1 MKILVE
7 KIDRW
12 IFLSYAP
19 VVRSLPLFRI
29 FFSCFLIT
37 YYLPRNLRVW
47 TLPQS
52 FFEPRFSPA
61 SFFSGFPPQ
70 WFFKGTD
77 YLLELG
83 AFCLL
88 FGCRTRFFSLLLAGL
103 IVLVNSF
110 QYATGKV
117 AHDILV
123 PAALFCLAWS
133 DWGRHYSSDAR
144 RLPPAPRSSAPAW
157 PLALLMLTISLC
169 MLTAAISKAKSGWLD
184 PSIECCRGQLLL
196 NYVGLE
202 RPKMLADY
210 LLAINSSVFWKF
222 LDISTVILEGAFVV
236 AMFWLVAMRFVTAMA
251 CVFHSFIYFTMNI
264 FFIANPAAYASLIDF
279 RFLLRY
285 QQIRRCFR
293 YFIRFARRVQ
303 VTPLAF
309 FVAIFYGIYL
319 AAGAPDWKDNV
330 VLDSVTSL
338 ILLIAGIGALLI
350 LTVRKSRKIGTLPLQ
365 VVG

>member
-1 MKILVE
+1 MKILIE

-12 IFLSYAP
+12 IFQGYAS
-19 VVRSLPLFRI
+19 VVGGLPLYRI
-29 FFSCFLIT
+29 FFACFLIIF
-37 YYLPRNLRVW
+37 YLPRNSQVW

-52 FFEPRFSPA
+52 FFEPRLSPA
-61 SFFSGFPPQ
+61 LLFPGFPPQ
-70 WFFKGTD
+70 WFFLGTD

-123 PAALFCLAWS
+123 PATLFCLAWS

-144 RLPPAPRSSAPAW
+144 RLPSVSRSSAPVW
-157 PLALLMLTISLC
+157 PLTLLMLTIGLC

-184 PSIECCRGQLLL
+184 PSIECCRGQMLL

-202 RPKMLADY
+202 RPKVLADY
-210 LLAINSSVFWKF
+210 MLTINTPVFWKF
-222 LDISTVILEGAFVV
+222 LDFSTVILEGGFII
-236 AMFWLVAMRFVTAMA
+236 AMFWLPIMRFATATA
-251 CVFHSFIYFTMNI
+251 CVFHAFIYFSMDI
-264 FFIANPAAYASLIDF
+264 FFIANPAAYASLVDF

-285 QQIRRCFR
+285 QRIRRYFRCFS
-293 YFIRFARRVQ
+293 RFARQ
-303 VTPLAF
+303 VRLVPLAV
-309 FVAIFYGIYL
+309 FVAIFYGAYL
-319 AAGAPDWKDNV
+319 VAGAPDWKDDV
-330 VLDSVTSL
+330 ILDSVTSL
-338 ILLIAGIGALLI
+338 ILLLAGTGALVFL
-350 LTVRKSRKIGTLPLQ
+350 TLPMQRILKK
-365 VVG
+365 